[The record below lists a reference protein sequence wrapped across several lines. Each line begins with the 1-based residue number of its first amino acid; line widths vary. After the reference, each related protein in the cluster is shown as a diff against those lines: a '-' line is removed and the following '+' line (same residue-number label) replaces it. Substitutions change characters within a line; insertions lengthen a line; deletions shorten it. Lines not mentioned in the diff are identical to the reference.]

1 MLSTKDHGETYIKPP
16 FCGNMAHLRF
26 NIHVYEMRDVVA
38 EVKVI
43 PTLKEIY
50 SNEDKETNEYA
61 NTHY

>member
-43 PTLKEIY
+43 QTLKEIQ
-50 SNEDKETNEYA
+50 SNEDK
-61 NTHY
+61 